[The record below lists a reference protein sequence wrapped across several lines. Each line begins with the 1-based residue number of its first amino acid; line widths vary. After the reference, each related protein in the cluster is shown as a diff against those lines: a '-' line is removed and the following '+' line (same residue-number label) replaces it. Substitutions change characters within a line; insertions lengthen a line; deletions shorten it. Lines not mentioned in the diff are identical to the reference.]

1 MNILIT
7 GGEGRLARRLMPELQ
22 AFGHK
27 VTAPSSM
34 ELLADEEEEV
44 QDWIG
49 GQMPDE
55 MPNLAISLAA
65 YTKVNDLNPVKHLAG
80 NVQTVMATGSV
91 CRGQKIPFLYVSSD
105 YVLAQ
110 KWEETPYIASKRIG
124 EDVTRAL
131 GGTVARV
138 AFCDPDDAKNWTWVN
153 GYSLAHREWVE
164 DTAKRLAEFVQKE
177 GWLTAQGTYNLGP
190 KTYTTRETMLRDRFP
205 GHPALEHVV
214 RSENDH
220 TKRVGYAAPRDT
232 RFPKLWSPEW

>member
-7 GGEGRLARRLMPELQ
+7 GGEGRLARRLVPELQ

-27 VTAPSSM
+27 VTAPSAL
-34 ELLADEEEEV
+34 ELDAAEQRDILT
-44 QDWIG
+44 WIPSRK
-49 GQMPDE
+49 PDR
-55 MPNLAISLAA
+55 PDLVISLAA
-65 YTKVNDLNPVKHLAG
+65 YTKVNDLDLVKHIAG
-80 NVQTVMATGSV
+80 NVQTAIVTGSV
-91 CRGQKIPFLYVSSD
+91 CANEKIPFIYVSSD

-131 GGTVARV
+131 GGTVVRV